1 MALPRVAV
9 GAAGLTAACWWSL
22 HKYALEETGPALI
35 AKYLDRL
42 VKPALKPELGDEAL
56 KNVRYPVCN
65 LLVCDTE
72 CLTHSLISFLT
83 VVVSELPPGQFTC

>member
-9 GAAGLTAACWWSL
+9 GAIGAAGLTAASWWSL

-35 AKYLDRL
+35 AKNLDRL
-42 VKPALKPELGDEAL
+42 VKPALTPELGDGAL

-65 LLVCDTE
+65 LLACHRRV
-72 CLTHSLISFLT
+72 SLIQSSLF
-83 VVVSELPPGQFTC
+83 